1 MEENQKSN
9 IPVNFINSDAPA
21 KATPVAVSTSVPVNP
36 PAKAEPA
43 QAPVKSEPTQAPV
56 KAEPVQAPTKAEPT
70 QVSVKAEP
78 AQAPTKA
85 EPAKAPANIPT
96 RPLVKT
102 DAATR
107 QLLFHPLDNIEDT
120 DDFYAAINR
129 QHLTKSLSDERPY
142 TYWTIELYDKKNG
155 IRGGG
160 GLGVL
165 AADTRRVA
173 EQMNVPLTL
182 VTPFYPSEQHQRC
195 KINNTDGEF
204 SFTNSTESIK
214 VNYQDYGFTFIDTV
228 NIRANN
234 SFVPLDV
241 VEKVL
246 GSTRLLCITEPG
258 FGELYSG
265 DSGGDHR
272 LYQEVALGFGG
283 YQALKL
289 VGLKPA
295 IMQLNEVATFFA
307 ALARLDELASNGMDF
322 YEAVVYTRKHTL
334 YTNHTLVQ
342 AAEATFNYD
351 QFERYVFPNLK
362 SPAVKK
368 WLSDKFDNGYIKL
381 STVTI
386 EIAELRSGVSK
397 LHARVANYHEIS
409 GKKVKF
415 KAVTNGIDIPT
426 WTMQPA
432 IDYLKE
438 TEILDKFFLPT
449 ENFEDKLD
457 NLNADKIR
465 EIKLAGR
472 RELNE
477 VLSRRTDQYGENIQL
492 PEDGIVFEFKRR
504 FVDYKRPW
512 LPFSDPEKLKNIL
525 EQYNAHYIL
534 AGRVHEG
541 DSRMTERLSYVLRI
555 IDQDPILRKRVHYLP
570 DYDEELGRALS
581 VGANV
586 SINTPI
592 VGLEACGTS
601 WMKDIVNF
609 GILVS
614 THDGG
619 VADGPQ
625 DSYLNISGENEAEEI
640 ESLYGRMNEAA
651 AAWSNDFDL
660 EFIMRKELAAF
671 LPVISGSRML
681 KDYLEYLF

>member
-1 MEENQKSN
+1 MIEK
-9 IPVNFINSDAPA
+9 
-21 KATPVAVSTSVPVNP
+21 
-36 PAKAEPA
+36 
-43 QAPVKSEPTQAPV
+43 
-56 KAEPVQAPTKAEPT
+56 
-70 QVSVKAEP
+70 
-78 AQAPTKA
+78 
-85 EPAKAPANIPT
+85 
-96 RPLVKT
+96 L
-102 DAATR
+102 
-107 QLLFHPLDNIEDT
+107 HPLKSIEDVEE
-120 DDFYAAINR
+120 FYAR
-129 QHLTKSLSDERPY
+129 LERSSLTKSLSPERPY
-142 TYWTIELYDKKNG
+142 TYWTIELYDKANG

-182 VTPFYPSEQHQRC
+182 ITPFYPSEQHQEC
-195 KINNTDGEF
+195 KLEKGKLINHTRSSKVDYAEF
-204 SFTNSTESIK
+204 GYN
-214 VNYQDYGFTFIDTV
+214 FIDTV
-228 NIRANN
+228 NIHCNN
-234 SFVPLDV
+234 QLVSLDV
-241 VEKVL
+241 VEKLL
-246 GSTRLLCITEPG
+246 GSTRILCVTEPG

-342 AAEATFNYD
+342 AAEATFHYD

-368 WLSDKFDNGYIKL
+368 WLSDKFNHGRIKL

-397 LHARVANYHEIS
+397 LHARVANYHELS

-415 KAVTNGIDIPT
+415 KPITNGIDIPT
-426 WTMQPA
+426 WTAPEV
-432 IDYLKE
+432 IKYLNE
-438 TEILDKFFLPT
+438 QGIIDKFYLPT
-449 ENFEDKLD
+449 ENYETKLD
-457 NLNADKIR
+457 AITADKIR
-465 EIKLAGR
+465 ALKLTGR
-472 RELNE
+472 KALNK
-477 VLSRRTDQYGENIQL
+477 VLETRPDQYGNHIQI
-492 PEDGIVFEFKRR
+492 PEDALLFEFKRR

-512 LPFSDPEKLKNIL
+512 LPFTNPEKLKKIL
-525 EQYNAHYIL
+525 EEHNAHYIF

-541 DSRMTERLSYVLRI
+541 DVRMYDRLQKLLRLIDKDEVL
-555 IDQDPILRKRVHYLP
+555 KERVHYLP

-581 VGANV
+581 LGSNIA
-586 SINTPI
+586 INTPI

-601 WMKDIVNF
+601 WMKDIINL
-609 GILVS
+609 GILIS

-619 VADGPQ
+619 VADCPS
-625 DSYLNISGENEAEEI
+625 DSYFNISGKTEAEEVKM
-640 ESLYGRMNEAA
+640 LYFRMLDAA
-651 AAWSNDFDL
+651 NAWKNDFDL
-660 EFIMRKELAAF
+660 EYIIKTELKNF
-671 LPVISGSRML
+671 LPVISGTRML
-681 KDYLEYLF
+681 KDYLDFLF